1 MKTEH
6 AVRVRVSG
14 KWHLPFWP
22 SKSLQTHNYKTI
34 YTFISTPSQ
43 QRQVTTTGNRIR
55 HPRVVGQRTG
65 DNCELARR
73 HNRMIP
79 AHRASALRLA
89 PPFASASASAFAAA
103 AASAR
108 RGASQLAAAT
118 AAAAAATAT
127 ATATD
132 VSTAAAA
139 AAAAA
144 IVADAAGRVDAQQQP
159 AALRHR
165 DRAQIGRAQ
174 QLRRPP

>member
-1 MKTEH
+1 MSAT
-6 AVRVRVSG
+6 RGVSE
-14 KWHLPFWP
+14 
-22 SKSLQTHNYKTI
+22 
-34 YTFISTPSQ
+34 
-43 QRQVTTTGNRIR
+43 
-55 HPRVVGQRTG
+55 QRTG
-65 DNCELARR
+65 DNCESARR

-144 IVADAAGRVDAQQQP
+144 AAIVADAAGRVDAQQQP

>member
-1 MKTEH
+1 
-6 AVRVRVSG
+6 
-14 KWHLPFWP
+14 
-22 SKSLQTHNYKTI
+22 
-34 YTFISTPSQ
+34 
-43 QRQVTTTGNRIR
+43 
-55 HPRVVGQRTG
+55 
-65 DNCELARR
+65 
-73 HNRMIP
+73 MIP

-118 AAAAAATAT
+118 AAAATAT